1 MHGESDRVLSGDL
14 SLDSLLVE
22 GRLARLDLGLGRCL
36 HLILMESGLLV
47 HDIALD
53 LVDHTC
59 EVSFH
64 CLVE

>member
-14 SLDSLLVE
+14 SLDSLRVE
-22 GRLARLDLGLGRCL
+22 CRLARLDLGLSRCFFL
-36 HLILMESGLLV
+36 MLIESDLLV

-64 CLVE
+64 C